1 MRSIEASVLFPTH
14 THQGG
19 IENNVSTLE
28 RIKKL
33 FLENFDFQEERLQ
46 PEATIESLG
55 LDSLDRIEFMFDIEN
70 EFHIRIPDEEFK
82 VTTIQ
87 DIADV
92 VDRFILEQRIRSLSQ
107 VMISNN

>member
-1 MRSIEASVLFPTH
+1 MF
-14 THQGG
+14 
-19 IENNVSTLE
+19 TLE
-28 RIKKL
+28 RVKKL
-33 FLENFDFQEERLQ
+33 LIDKLDLNIEELTPKTTLEH
-46 PEATIESLG
+46 LG
-55 LDSLDRIEFMFDIEN
+55 LESIDRIEFMFDIEN

>member
-1 MRSIEASVLFPTH
+1 MF
-14 THQGG
+14 
-19 IENNVSTLE
+19 TLE
-28 RIKKL
+28 RVKKL
-33 FLENFDFQEERLQ
+33 LIDKFDLNIEELTPKTTLEH
-46 PEATIESLG
+46 LG
-55 LDSLDRIEFMFDIEN
+55 LESIDRIEFMFDIEN

>member
-1 MRSIEASVLFPTH
+1 MFTLQRVKKLLIDKFDLNIEELTPKT
-14 THQGG
+14 
-19 IENNVSTLE
+19 TLE
-28 RIKKL
+28 H
-33 FLENFDFQEERLQ
+33 
-46 PEATIESLG
+46 LG
-55 LDSLDRIEFMFDIEN
+55 LESIDRIEFMFDIEN